1 MHIGKIGQFLEVWVF
16 PATNVGLCV
25 HGPCKTTGDLQNTPG
40 TPAMH
45 FPLVVA
51 GSQSAL
57 YVIHLGRWSRVQK
70 RYQGGWGG
78 GPQLQLPC
86 PMPPSAV
93 AAGPVKK
100 MGVRF
105 TDLAVQQSAT
115 IDRGLGQGNCSWGGL
130 ARPPWSPFQAPDR
143 PSKRTAC
150 RSRRIGASPTPPLQR
165 PQKTLRSHT

>member
-1 MHIGKIGQFLEVWVF
+1 MMAVSVVPRPKCSGFLKSSHVPQASDF
-16 PATNVGLCV
+16 R
-25 HGPCKTTGDLQNTPG
+25 
-40 TPAMH
+40 
-45 FPLVVA
+45 VA
-51 GSQSAL
+51 QICGNR

-100 MGVRF
+100 NGSDSDF
-105 TDLAVQQSAT
+105 LAVQRSAT
-115 IDRGLGQGNCSWGGL
+115 ADRGLGQGKCSWGGL
-130 ARPPWSPFQAPDR
+130 AQPPRSPLQAPDR

-150 RSRRIGASPTPPLQR
+150 RSRQIGASPTPPLQR
-165 PQKTLRSHT
+165 PQKTLRSHS